1 MLPLLGSFF
10 CHVWALALCGF
21 LFTAVHSKGAA
32 CTMNEMYLEVVQ
44 DSWLPSL
51 SVVVED
57 VHTFLRF
64 TLWWHIAN
72 YVLLL
77 QDVCPVLM
85 FFGTS
90 LLGSYVL
97 ALGQR
102 LRSFMTSHTDVSL
115 ALGSSCDSAC
125 GVWIF
130 PIAQRVVGP

>member
-1 MLPLLGSFF
+1 
-10 CHVWALALCGF
+10 
-21 LFTAVHSKGAA
+21 
-32 CTMNEMYLEVVQ
+32 MNEMYLEVVQ

-51 SVVVED
+51 SVVVGD

-64 TLWWHIAN
+64 TLWWHIVN

-115 ALGSSCDSAC
+115 ALRSSCDSAC

-130 PIAQRVVGP
+130 TIAQRVVGP

>member
-1 MLPLLGSFF
+1 M
-10 CHVWALALCGF
+10 
-21 LFTAVHSKGAA
+21 
-32 CTMNEMYLEVVQ
+32 
-44 DSWLPSL
+44 
-51 SVVVED
+51 
-57 VHTFLRF
+57 
-64 TLWWHIAN
+64 N

-115 ALGSSCDSAC
+115 ALGSSCASAC